1 MKLAKTACQLT
12 TRLCSNLLILAR
24 FSKAI
29 QSFIFHFT
37 KREDL
42 DVSSAWLPR
51 LLRQRLHHLLLSH
64 FTGASCLVLL
74 QRPLPPCFGPI
85 IGLGHPSRWQ
95 FFASGPKI
103 RRGSSLTPL
112 DYAFEACHEILRP
125 RGSSQP
131 ECDKKYSCRAGI
143 RSGTRLS
150 QLAISNPYA
159 RHPNS
164 IRRRSAGN
172 RLSLAFGVEQNA
184 ASFRTR
190 HFSST
195 PDTIGGDHETELM

>member
-1 MKLAKTACQLT
+1 
-12 TRLCSNLLILAR
+12 LLILAR

-42 DVSSAWLPR
+42 DASSAWLPR

-85 IGLGHPSRWQ
+85 IIGLVHPSRWQ

-112 DYAFEACHEILRP
+112 DYSTMRLKPAMRSCAREAP
-125 RGSSQP
+125 RSQ
-131 ECDKKYSCRAGI
+131 CDKKYSCRAGI

-150 QLAISNPYA
+150 QLAISSSYH
-159 RHPNS
+159 HPNS
-164 IRRRSAGN
+164 IRRRSAGK
-172 RLSLAFGVEQNA
+172 R
-184 ASFRTR
+184 
-190 HFSST
+190 
-195 PDTIGGDHETELM
+195 